1 MQAVSLAPRRDM
13 LLKDLGWIEGVA
25 VGELGLG
32 FCSFSLYVTQYVS
45 VYNHE
50 YIQLKKIPHAN
61 CRKIFFP

>member
-1 MQAVSLAPRRDM
+1 M
-13 LLKDLGWIEGVA
+13 LLKDLGWIEGIA

-50 YIQLKKIPHAN
+50 YIQLKSLMQTVEKFSFLEAGSE
-61 CRKIFFP
+61 K